1 VCGQRKGKRAC
12 PARGDRIC
20 SQCCGTKRLVEIDC
34 PPDCLYLTGAHAPGW
49 EGRAADR
56 QRDQRRLGPYVA
68 ELTEKQ
74 VHLVLIALAAFGG
87 IRARRDDLDDALALE
102 GVVAVRKTAETRDR
116 GVLYEHPPGDARAEE
131 LVRELAGV
139 FEARGDDGALHRPA
153 DRDLVAALRAL
164 EAAIAGTAREGEGP
178 RAFLETAARLVARLG
193 GRESAPRPGPL
204 IVEP

>member
-1 VCGQRKGKRAC
+1 MSCTVCGQRKGKRAC

-164 EAAIAGTAREGEGP
+164 EAAIAGTAGASRGTGVCP
-178 RAFLETAARLVARLG
+178 PAWPADRRALN
-193 GRESAPRPGPL
+193 P
-204 IVEP
+204 